1 MKKMTESRLE
11 RPFIRGQIAIE
22 SMRDNGFLSAAHALA
37 ELIDNSIQAGANRI
51 ELLAFEQRSEAK
63 EGGRSRRNV
72 DKIAVFDNGSGM
84 SKDVLH
90 LALEF
95 GASKNRDDKKGIGR
109 FGMGLPNS
117 SVSQCRRVDVW
128 SWQEGSPI
136 AHTYLDIDEILS
148 GKLETIPYPDDT
160 EIPAEIAKCLGESI
174 PKSGTLVLW
183 SNLDRCQWKT
193 GTTIYK
199 HTQDIVGRMYRKFMQ
214 DDQVTIRFKCA
225 LLDNDLYII
234 DDESKFKANDPLFL
248 MKDTALP
255 DLPGD
260 FKGESF
266 FEVVENGKYE
276 FGIADENGVEQK
288 VQIVGSIVKKP
299 ILDEILK
306 TTDAKA
312 GSTAW
317 GKYAYKNIGVSVVR
331 AGRELALTDEFLTTE
346 MKQYTGRWCGI
357 EISFSPA
364 LDRVFGVTNNKQ
376 HVVNLKM
383 MNMAEEALKE
393 GFESETDYRADLR
406 ENNDPKL
413 KIYEVIDQILSVR
426 SHLLKRL
433 AELSFDG
440 KKSKL
445 SQSRVSKPVTDT
457 IRDIN
462 NKEAKREKK
471 HSVFGDTE
479 LTVEEV
485 ENTLIDK
492 GSSKTE
498 AKDAAESI
506 IENKLKVWVEERP
519 LSTTA
524 FFDVTT
530 SKGFTLL
537 QLNSNHVF
545 TTEILQQL
553 PKEKREAI
561 EICLAG
567 WARMERETSSE
578 KRKLHLQMAR
588 KDWGQLLE
596 DFLGDEE

>member
-1 MKKMTESRLE
+1 MTEPRLD

-37 ELIDNSIQAGANRI
+37 ELIDNSIQAGANHI

-72 DKIAVFDNGSGM
+72 DKIAVFDNGAGM

-95 GASKNRDDKKGIGR
+95 GASKNRDDKEGIGR

-128 SWQEGSPI
+128 SWQEGSTI
-136 AHTYLDIDEILS
+136 AHTYLDIDEILD
-148 GKLETIPYPDDT
+148 GRLETIPYPVDS
-160 EIPAEIAKCLGESI
+160 EIPEDIAKCLGEGL

-225 LLDNDLYII
+225 LLDNNLYII
-234 DDESKFKANDPLFL
+234 DNESKFKANDPLFL

-260 FKGESF
+260 FKGEAF
-266 FEVVENGKYE
+266 FEIVDDGKYE

-299 ILDEILK
+299 ILEEILK
-306 TTDAKA
+306 TTDGKA

-331 AGRELALTDEFLTTE
+331 AGRELALTDEFLTTD

-393 GFESETDYRADLR
+393 GFESEADYRADLR

-413 KIYEVIDQILSVR
+413 KIYEVIDQILNVR
-426 SHLLKRL
+426 SQLQKRL

-445 SQSRVSKPVTDT
+445 SQSGSSKSVEDI

-462 NKEAKREKK
+462 IKETEREKK
-471 HSVFGDTE
+471 HPVFDDAPV
-479 LTVEEV
+479 TVEEV
-485 ENTLIDK
+485 EKTLIET
-492 GSSKTE
+492 GSSETE
-498 AKDAAESI
+498 AKVVAESI
-506 IENKLKVWVEERP
+506 VENKLKVWVEERP
-519 LSTTA
+519 LSTPA

-567 WARMERETSSE
+567 WARMERETTSE
-578 KRKLHLQMAR
+578 KRKQQLQMAR

-596 DFLGDEE
+596 DFLDDEE